1 MNEQETI
8 APSQGLWRTIVG
20 APEGK
25 ILIGGVALACAYMAF
40 VTLASLS
47 SPKLARGLLAMTG
60 AHAIGGR
67 GLGISTGYVQ
77 GLKPVVVIPATIV
90 VETFL
95 VLLFYPL
102 FVFSYRKLLVIGPL
116 KKMMAHAQ
124 RVAEARKDTI
134 RKYGIPGLM
143 LFVWFPF
150 WMTGPPFG
158 CIIGFLIGLRAR
170 VTLAVVL
177 AGTYLAIL
185 CWGFVLRSLFAFLR
199 SLSVYIPLAILG
211 VILLVAVVVH
221 ISHAFGKNAQDSAE
235 DDEGSAT

>member
-1 MNEQETI
+1 M
-8 APSQGLWRTIVG
+8 APSPGLWRTIVG

-25 ILIGGVALACAYMAF
+25 ILIAGVALACAYMAF
-40 VTLASLS
+40 VGLAYLEW
-47 SPKLARGLLAMTG
+47 PRLARGLLAMTG

-67 GLGISTGYVQ
+67 GVGMSVGFVS

-90 VETFL
+90 METFM

-102 FVFSYRKLLVIGPL
+102 FVFSYRKLLVFRPL

-124 RVAEARKDTI
+124 RAAEARKDTI

-185 CWGFVLRSLFAFLR
+185 CWGFVLRGVFEFLR

-211 VILLVAVVVH
+211 VILLAAVVVH
-221 ISHAFGKNAQDSAE
+221 ISHAFGKNAQDSG
-235 DDEGSAT
+235 EGD